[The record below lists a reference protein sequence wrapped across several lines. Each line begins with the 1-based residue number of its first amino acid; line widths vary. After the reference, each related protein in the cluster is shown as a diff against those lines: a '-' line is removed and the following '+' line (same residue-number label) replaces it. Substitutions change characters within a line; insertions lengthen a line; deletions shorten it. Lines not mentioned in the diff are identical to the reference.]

1 MSVTKEVDIWD
12 PSTPISNDLARFF
25 VPIPP
30 PSIMYEDQ
38 IKPNA
43 WTVFGEEGVSHVY
56 LKHRH
61 QDNIKEWTGRYVEAI
76 KPKIQPI
83 NPKFTNY
90 KPLDLSLVSSTDS
103 EEMTLGYPI
112 FDGGECEET
121 YEEQEWWT
129 I

>member
-43 WTVFGEEGVSHVY
+43 WTVFGEEGVAHVN

-61 QDNIKEWTGRYVEAI
+61 QDNIKEWTRRYVEAI
-76 KPKIQPI
+76 KPKIQ
-83 NPKFTNY
+83 PKFTNY

-103 EEMTLGYPI
+103 EEMTLGYEI
-112 FDGGECEET
+112 FGEEDGAESEGDMGMGLFD
-121 YEEQEWWT
+121 
-129 I
+129 